1 MTKRVFFYC
10 YNVYCT
16 VTRRRSPQG
25 RLGSFMN
32 GAVRRGS
39 NPIENMMNI
48 KNKLVSVLAFAPKA
62 VAAGKAGRETEASK
76 KLEDWLKTSR
86 MRSF

>member
-1 MTKRVFFYC
+1 
-10 YNVYCT
+10 
-16 VTRRRSPQG
+16 
-25 RLGSFMN
+25 MN

-48 KNKLVSVLAFAPKA
+48 KNKLASVLALAFAPKA
-62 VAAGKAGRETEASK
+62 VAAGKAGREAEASK